1 MTRLVLIMGVQR
13 SGTNALFKS
22 LTSDPSVL
30 GVNEAPD
37 SAFFQDVL
45 LRPEPELRPHLLA
58 HDGPV
63 VLKPISE
70 TNRRGVADVLDE
82 LSAYDPVVPWIYRD
96 PVNCWHS
103 HVERWQGF
111 RDKPAEFA
119 AHWSQRNRLALDAL
133 RTHGERIAVVRYE
146 DLIEDPQV
154 FSGLCDWLAVPGSYL
169 FRPDRGR
176 GRGAWPAEVQALIDD
191 GTAQV
196 QAELDAARA
205 FLPGQAGA
213 LSRAGARLTGRLRR
227 QVGKHWGKHWGKLL
241 G

>member
-1 MTRLVLIMGVQR
+1 MTRLVLVMGVQR

-58 HDGPV
+58 HAGPV

-70 TNRRGVADVLDE
+70 TNRRSVAAVLDE
-82 LSAYDPVVPWIYRD
+82 LAAYDPLVAWIYRD
-96 PVNCWHS
+96 PVHCFQS

-111 RDKPAEFA
+111 RDRAAEFA
-119 AHWSQRNRLALDAL
+119 AHWSERNRLALQAL
-133 RTHGERIAVVRYE
+133 ATHGERIAIVRYE
-146 DLIEDPQV
+146 DLVEDPQV
-154 FSGLCDWLAVPGSYL
+154 FAGLCDWLGVPGSYL
-169 FRPDRGR
+169 FRADRGR
-176 GRGAWPAEVQALIDD
+176 GRQAQPAEVQAVIDQ
-191 GTAQV
+191 GTAEV
-196 QAELDAARA
+196 RAALDEARSLRA
-205 FLPGQAGA
+205 GDAGA
-213 LSRAGARLTGRLRR
+213 LSRAGARLAGRLRR
-227 QVGKHWGKHWGKLL
+227 EWGKLL